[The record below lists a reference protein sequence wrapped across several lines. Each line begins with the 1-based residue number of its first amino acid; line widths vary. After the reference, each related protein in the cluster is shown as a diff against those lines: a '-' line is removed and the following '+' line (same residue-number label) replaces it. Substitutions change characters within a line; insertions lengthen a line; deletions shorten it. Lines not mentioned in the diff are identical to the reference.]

1 MFDKVEQRLKYDTM
15 DATRKQEYDQH
26 LESLQVSKSM
36 IETAKLEGIIEK
48 KLQVIL
54 SSFKEGIEIPLIAKI
69 LSMPEEEVVK
79 VLKEEGLL

>member
-36 IETAKLEGIIEK
+36 IETAKLEGTIEK
-48 KLQVIL
+48 N
-54 SSFKEGIEIPLIAKI
+54 FK
-69 LSMPEEEVVK
+69 
-79 VLKEEGLL
+79 

>member
-1 MFDKVEQRLKYDTM
+1 M